1 MAVYVVDDGSTDGT
15 AEAISEHFPSVRLLQ
30 GDGNLYW
37 NGAMR
42 LAFAEAL
49 RQDFDYYLW
58 LNDDTTLF
66 PDSLPRMLRAAAKYG
81 DRAIIVGSARD
92 PDTGGL
98 SYGGVRRMHRWR
110 PFEFTW
116 IAPRDGDVAV
126 HTMNGNCVLIPRAI
140 AQKVGNLDPAFTH
153 GMGDFDYGL
162 RASALR
168 LPVIAV
174 RGFVGEC
181 KRNDLQGGWLDAS
194 LPLSVRMRKALGPKG
209 LPPRELAV
217 FARRH
222 AGPFWPIYW
231 ALAYRH
237 LLLPQRQFERSL

>member
-1 MAVYVVDDGSTDGT
+1 MLGIATLIAAHNRKSRTLGALERLSAQQGLLDRAEMAVYVVDDGSTDGT

-181 KRNDLQGGWLDAS
+181 KRNDLQGGWLRRVATI
-194 LPLSVRMRKALGPKG
+194 VRS
-209 LPPRELAV
+209 
-217 FARRH
+217 H
-222 AGPFWPIYW
+222 AKSSW
-231 ALAYRH
+231 A
-237 LLLPQRQFERSL
+237 